1 MGSSINIAS
10 EFASAMQQLS
20 AEAEKTSSPE
30 NDMPPKHVAQLSE
43 QLTEVIQEF
52 RTLGS
57 RVQDLEV
64 TLERRLREIS
74 SSMPTGEVF
83 NFGEQLK
90 KMDEQIGAIRNT
102 ESVNQRLFDSLHHEL
117 ISYRDN
123 FLHESLQKPFIR
135 DLVVLFDDLT
145 GLLAQLETSAKGEPD
160 GSPVSLWHNN
170 LENAIHSTVEILHR
184 LEVNEIEP
192 KEKVDRICHRV
203 VTYEPT
209 DFAEEEGRI
218 VMRVRRGFLWRGE
231 VLRPEE
237 VIAKRFS

>member
-1 MGSSINIAS
+1 MGSSIEIAS
-10 EFASAMQQLS
+10 EFATAMQQLS
-20 AEAEKTSSPE
+20 AEAEKKSLPE
-30 NDMPPKHVAQLSE
+30 NDVPSKHITKLSE
-43 QLTEVIQEF
+43 QMAEAIEEF

-57 RVQDLEV
+57 RVERLEFM
-64 TLERRLREIS
+64 LERRLQEIS
-74 SSMPTGEVF
+74 GSMPTSEIF

-123 FLHESLQKPFIR
+123 FLHETLQKPFIR

-145 GLLAQLETSAKGEPD
+145 GLLAQLQTAAKGEADEGPA
-160 GSPVSLWHNN
+160 SLWHNN
-170 LENAIHSTVEILHR
+170 LENAIHSIVEILDR
-184 LEVNEIEP
+184 LEVNEIEQ
-192 KEKVDRICHRV
+192 KEKVDRIYHRV

-209 DFAEEEGRI
+209 EFAEEDGRI
-218 VMRVRRGFLWRGE
+218 VMRIRRGFLWRGK

-237 VIAKRFS
+237 VIAKRFH

>member
-1 MGSSINIAS
+1 
-10 EFASAMQQLS
+10 MQQLS

-90 KMDEQIGAIRNT
+90 KMDEQI
-102 ESVNQRLFDSLHHEL
+102 VF
-117 ISYRDN
+117 
-123 FLHESLQKPFIR
+123 
-135 DLVVLFDDLT
+135 
-145 GLLAQLETSAKGEPD
+145 
-160 GSPVSLWHNN
+160 
-170 LENAIHSTVEILHR
+170 
-184 LEVNEIEP
+184 
-192 KEKVDRICHRV
+192 
-203 VTYEPT
+203 
-209 DFAEEEGRI
+209 
-218 VMRVRRGFLWRGE
+218 
-231 VLRPEE
+231 
-237 VIAKRFS
+237 

>member
-1 MGSSINIAS
+1 MGSSVKIAN

-20 AEAEKTSSPE
+20 AEAEKKSFPA
-30 NDMPPKHVAQLSE
+30 NDIPPQHIAQLSE

-52 RTLGS
+52 RTVGS
-57 RVQDLEV
+57 RVQDLEI
-64 TLERRLREIS
+64 TLENRLREIAGS
-74 SSMPTGEVF
+74 IPKSEAF
-83 NFGEQLK
+83 DFGEQLK
-90 KMDEQIGAIRNT
+90 RMDEQIGAIRNT

-145 GLLAQLETSAKGEPD
+145 GLLAQMETAAKGEPD
-160 GSPVSLWHNN
+160 GDPVSLWHNN
-170 LENAIHSTVEILHR
+170 LENAIHSIVEILHR
-184 LEVNEIEP
+184 LEVSEIEP
-192 KEKVDRICHRV
+192 KEKVDRIYHRV
-203 VTYEPT
+203 VTYEPA

-218 VMRVRRGFLWRGE
+218 VMRIRRGFLWRGK

>member
-1 MGSSINIAS
+1 MGSTMKIAN
-10 EFASAMQQLS
+10 EFTSAMQQLS
-20 AEAEKTSSPE
+20 AEAEKKSFPE
-30 NDMPPKHVAQLSE
+30 TDMPPKHVAQLNE
-43 QLTEVIQEF
+43 QLTEMIQEF

-57 RVQDLEV
+57 RVHDLEI
-64 TLERRLREIS
+64 TLENRLREIAGS
-74 SSMPTGEVF
+74 IPTSEAF
-83 NFGEQLK
+83 DFGEQLK
-90 KMDEQIGAIRNT
+90 RMDEQIGAIRNT

-145 GLLAQLETSAKGEPD
+145 ALLAQMETAAKGEPD
-160 GSPVSLWHNN
+160 GDPVCLWHNN
-170 LENAIHSTVEILHR
+170 LENTIHSIVEILHR

-192 KEKVDRICHRV
+192 KEKVDRIYHRV
-203 VTYEPT
+203 VTYEPA

-218 VMRVRRGFLWRGE
+218 VMRVRRGFLWRGK

-237 VIAKRFS
+237 VIAKRFD